1 MAKAATLD
9 AEALTRMTLSPKAA
23 TPARSP
29 INPLT
34 EAPNNVPLQV
44 RIPRD
49 LARAIR
55 INAAERDQSISD
67 FVVTCVQEWQAKN
80 GKL

>member
-9 AEALTRMTLSPKAA
+9 AEALTRMTLSPKAS

-29 INPLT
+29 VNQPT
-34 EAPNNVPLQV
+34 EIPNNVPLQV

-49 LARAIR
+49 LARTIR
-55 INAAERDQSISD
+55 INAAEREQSISD
-67 FVVTCVQEWQAKN
+67 FVVTCVQEWQVRNCKS
-80 GKL
+80 